1 MTWVFLKILYTRK
14 KKKVLIGEND
24 HQPVDIQG
32 YPIFEANPHDA
43 KALVHVHVSIFIQRE
58 DARPRDGKPAAHAQ
72 QNPMTTPWNPAMT
85 VKYPHAIP

>member
-1 MTWVFLKILYTRK
+1 MWFPLRFPWLYDMGLSENSVYPKK

-72 QNPMTTPWNPAMT
+72 QNPMTTP
-85 VKYPHAIP
+85 

>member
-1 MTWVFLKILYTRK
+1 MGLSENSVYPE

-72 QNPMTTPWNPAMT
+72 QNPMTTP
-85 VKYPHAIP
+85 